1 MIWRHM
7 TLLSM
12 LAGAA
17 LIVVPAWSRPDIRF
31 IWNASTSV
39 PIGLYRIVPGDQVDV
54 TDLAELAAFL
64 DERRY
69 LPRGLPLIKRVLALG
84 GTTICRRGSA
94 IIAYDGIYGQ
104 ALARDTRGRPLP
116 DWQGCRTLHD
126 GEAFFMNWDSS
137 DSFDSRYF
145 GPLPITTIIGRAI
158 PVWTTGAADP
168 AAEFLRAP
176 VSDEP
181 SPARK
186 MASSAAYAHSFS
198 TPRCPFFRSMNPTP
212 RMRQTI
218 ASSVTAWK
226 LARPGIA
233 PATVPV
239 RTSP

>member
-1 MIWRHM
+1 MSLSNFSYYLRDYRLWMVIGLIGAAGLAKYGEAEARQIGIWAAIVLAA
-7 TLLSM
+7 LL
-12 LAGAA
+12 LVA
-17 LIVVPAWSRPDIRF
+17 LIVWI
-31 IWNASTSV
+31 
-39 PIGLYRIVPGDQVDV
+39 
-54 TDLAELAAFL
+54 
-64 DERRY
+64 
-69 LPRGLPLIKRVLALG
+69 IKRVLALG

-181 SPARK
+181 
-186 MASSAAYAHSFS
+186 
-198 TPRCPFFRSMNPTP
+198 
-212 RMRQTI
+212 
-218 ASSVTAWK
+218 
-226 LARPGIA
+226 
-233 PATVPV
+233 
-239 RTSP
+239 